1 MISDCKS
8 ILSRAIHESIHR
20 KSTLPQTLPI
30 RGGNGRI
37 GWPCSHARFSNV
49 GMPPS
54 FERSDRESRD
64 GMVGRIGF
72 SEVVSNWYGAE

>member
-30 RGGNGRI
+30 GGRSGRI
-37 GWPCSHARFSNV
+37 GWPRPHARFPNV
-49 GMPPS
+49 GMPPRP
-54 FERSDRESRD
+54 E
-64 GMVGRIGF
+64 
-72 SEVVSNWYGAE
+72 